1 MLLLE
6 DRFHGQRS
14 VVDLDG
20 IVFCWRWEQ
29 CSGLGGG
36 EVKRGAGVSWQ
47 ALVLSVPILSR
58 DHSILLPLLSSNS
71 AKSPCNAK
79 KYIAEL

>member
-1 MLLLE
+1 MLVLE

-29 CSGLGGG
+29 CSGLGDG
-36 EVKRGAGVSWQ
+36 EVKPGAGVS
-47 ALVLSVPILSR
+47 
-58 DHSILLPLLSSNS
+58 
-71 AKSPCNAK
+71 
-79 KYIAEL
+79 